1 MHVIM
6 KNGSKFR
13 SWTIKMQKTYVFW
26 YDEFDRRISASCNDW
41 IFAIFTNVVL
51 VNTIGIWIFAII
63 VIFIATRLSTDAAI
77 QARIVLARHCKCRT
91 D

>member
-1 MHVIM
+1 
-6 KNGSKFR
+6 
-13 SWTIKMQKTYVFW
+13 MQKTYVFW
-26 YDEFDRRISASCNDW
+26 YDEFDRRVSASCNDW

-77 QARIVLARHCKCRT
+77 QARIVLAGHGKCRT
-91 D
+91 N